1 MYAPKNQP
9 ARGRYENSLIH
20 SVKLFKASLSFFF
33 FSDIPIFMR
42 KKFLNT

>member
-33 FSDIPIFMR
+33 FFWHTNFYAQEIF
-42 KKFLNT
+42 